1 MFFMQPPKLNY
12 DQLLAGIV
20 EELQPYVGKGRQ
32 ATYIPELACVDP
44 DKFGICLD
52 FLDGSTYTYGDS
64 EERFSIQSISKV
76 FTTAAAVGLI
86 GAEVWKRVDVEP
98 SGTPFNSLLQLEQ
111 EKGIPRNPFINAGA
125 LVITDILLDE
135 LQDPYGDMLDY
146 VRELSGREDIDYD
159 EEVAQSELATS
170 YRNAALANY
179 LKSFDNLNN
188 EPEAVLRLYIYY
200 CSIAM
205 SCSELARAFHL
216 FARRNQLDCDI
227 PDLNPSQ
234 IKRLNALMQTCGFYD
249 ESGEFAFLVGL
260 PGKSGVGGGIAA
272 VYPDFYSVAVWSPR
286 LNPKGNS
293 ILGMKTLELLTSKSG
308 MSIF

>member
-1 MFFMQPPKLNY
+1 MKPPKLNY
-12 DQLLAGIV
+12 DKLLNSIV
-20 EELQPYVGKGRQ
+20 KELQPYVGLGEQ
-32 ATYIPELACVDP
+32 ATYIPELAGVDP
-44 DKFGICLD
+44 DKLGICLD
-52 FLDGSTYTYGDS
+52 FLDGSTFSYGDS

-86 GAEVWKRVDVEP
+86 GPEVWKRVDVEP
-98 SGTPFNSLLQLEQ
+98 SGTPFNSLLQLEKEQ
-111 EKGIPRNPFINAGA
+111 GIPRNPFINAGA
-125 LVITDILLDE
+125 LVIADILLTH
-135 LQDPYGDMLDY
+135 LKSPYEDMLDY
-146 VRELSGREDIDYD
+146 VRELSGCAQITYD
-159 EEVAQSELATS
+159 EDVAKSEMANS

-179 LKSFDNLNN
+179 LKSFGNLEN
-188 EPEAVLRLYIYY
+188 EPQEVLRLYTYY

-205 SCSELARAFHL
+205 SCKELARAFHL
-216 FARRNQLDCDI
+216 FARRSQLDCDI
-227 PDLNPSQ
+227 PDLMPSQ

-272 VYPDFYSVAVWSPR
+272 VYPGFYSITVWSPR

-293 ILGMKTLELLTSKSG
+293 ILGMKALELLTSKSQ